1 MIGGGGGVVGVAVV
15 VTAGGNVDAAANGN
29 VVAVVDGIGDDSSR
43 VLIIARI
50 LSSLL
55 QLSPLS
61 PPPPSLP
68 SLTNG
73 CPGQSFRNASILK
86 GRIGS
91 SSATCGR

>member
-61 PPPPSLP
+61 PPP